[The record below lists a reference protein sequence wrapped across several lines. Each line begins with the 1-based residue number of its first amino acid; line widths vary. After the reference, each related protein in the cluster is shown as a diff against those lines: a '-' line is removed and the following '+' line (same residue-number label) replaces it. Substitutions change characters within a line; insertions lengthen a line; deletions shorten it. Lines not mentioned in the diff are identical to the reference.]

1 MIKPI
6 AMEYEGLLDKQP
18 ALYTDED
25 SPGLRFAGPPSLHLR
40 WKEGFENPW
49 TFFAIP
55 LYARSGERGD
65 KRSDVGVSRLAAMR
79 YQNNI
84 AKKIPLV

>member
-25 SPGLRFAGPPSLHLR
+25 SPGLRFAGPPSLHLQ

-49 TFFAIP
+49 NFCDSP
-55 LYARSGERGD
+55 LCA
-65 KRSDVGVSRLAAMR
+65 KRREG
-79 YQNNI
+79 
-84 AKKIPLV
+84 